1 MLGGNEF
8 PEVEAILIK
17 TLVHVTMHMY
27 FYQYRQLRDIIY
39 YIIIIMLPMV
49 VTYMDLHTDLFI
61 DTVDLFA
68 LTLKR
73 CDSGR

>member
-1 MLGGNEF
+1 
-8 PEVEAILIK
+8 
-17 TLVHVTMHMY
+17 
-27 FYQYRQLRDIIY
+27 
-39 YIIIIMLPMV
+39 MLPMV

-61 DTVDLFA
+61 DTVDLLA